1 MASWTTTI
9 LPQVPR
15 LSDYSETMPN
25 LVIRTQTEIGPA
37 KVRKRFT
44 SAERPFKLSMI
55 LTSSQATAFDAFFVD
70 TCDGG
75 ATQFT
80 WVHPRTQ
87 STGANC
93 RFVGQPTFT
102 AVDGGYYQVDFEME
116 ILP

>member
-1 MASWTTTI
+1 MADWTTTI
-9 LPQVPR
+9 LPQTPL
-15 LSDYSETMPN
+15 LSDYQETFPN

-55 LTSSQATAFDAFFVD
+55 LTSSQATYFDTFFVD

-75 ATQFT
+75 AGEFT

-87 STGANC
+87 STGC
-93 RFVGQPTFT
+93 TFRFVGQPTLT
-102 AVDGGYYQVDFEME
+102 AVDGGYYQADFEIELM
-116 ILP
+116 P